1 MAACFSVALYVVDV
15 TEKSF
20 RRRGLKGIHNNNW
33 DLLFMLF
40 IVQGNGDYD
49 SINDV
54 IGSLCCY
61 CTGNVVIMVIM
72 ISVNCNYGFGSS
84 NNNDIALM
92 VMIT

>member
-1 MAACFSVALYVVDV
+1 
-15 TEKSF
+15 
-20 RRRGLKGIHNNNW
+20 
-33 DLLFMLF
+33 MLF

-72 ISVNCNYGFGSS
+72 ISLNCNYGFGSS

-92 VMIT
+92 VMIA